1 MKFLTKEHWS
11 KLNAEQTI
19 NKGICFENLVK
30 KLLIAEFG
38 KAVFQG
44 TRDSWDG
51 SKDFFLIH
59 SKRNIGQN
67 VKIMLL
73 I

>member
-1 MKFLTKEHWS
+1 MNFLTKEHWS

-51 SKDFFLIH
+51 RFL
-59 SKRNIGQN
+59 
-67 VKIMLL
+67 LL
-73 I
+73 FTEKEILGRM

>member
-1 MKFLTKEHWS
+1 MNFLTKEHWS

-38 KAVFQG
+38 KAVFKAQE
-44 TRDSWDG
+44 
-51 SKDFFLIH
+51 IH
-59 SKRNIGQN
+59 GMEAKIFITIHRKRNIGQN

-73 I
+73 T